1 MIKELNSLDNS
12 INELKN
18 KISEDP
24 DPFLIDILN
33 RLLIIKNNQQETL
46 VEKVYT
52 KEKIRENN
60 GFKGF
65 GVS

>member
-46 VEKVYT
+46 VEKAYT